1 MISCACRRSSFSS
14 GSSAGRIRR
23 LQNTKQVIIK
33 HQTQTSSIVTIA
45 GRSRRLQFDTK
56 QISFFTKT
64 STYTSST
71 IASRRLQFPNISHH
85 GTSIRIA
92 STRSISSQNGK
103 TSSPKSIKEIWK
115 ALKKTPLQYATIPAV
130 AAFLGL
136 STNWMGVKMLFY
148 PIEYTGTEWYRSSP
162 FVPYGFLGWQG
173 VVPCKTE
180 KMASRLVHIVTDR
193 LLTVEEAFGR
203 MDAATLASLLQPL
216 VEEELMKEPYGKV
229 VVKILQPILPMLL
242 TRVVANLQKEIEG
255 ILDLQSVVL
264 EAFLR
269 DKKVLVELFQKV
281 CILVICVCVSICNS
295 SHLL

>member
-1 MISCACRRSSFSS
+1 MISCTCRRSSFTT
-14 GSSAGRIRR
+14 GSSAGSRIRR
-23 LQNTKQVIIK
+23 LQNTKQIIIK

-45 GRSRRLQFDTK
+45 GRYRRLQFNTK
-56 QISFFTKT
+56 QIFFTKT
-64 STYTSST
+64 HTYTSSNV
-71 IASRRLQFPNISHH
+71 ASRRLQFNAYNNTSHH
-85 GTSIRIA
+85 TTSRRIA
-92 STRSISSQNGK
+92 STSITHSSSIK
-103 TSSPKSIKEIWK
+103 TSPKSIREIWK

-136 STNWMGVKMLFY
+136 FTNWMGVKMLFY

-173 VVPCKTE
+173 VVPCKTK
-180 KMASRLVHIVTDR
+180 KMASRLVHIVTER

-242 TRVVANLQKEIEG
+242 TRVVANLQKEIED

-264 EAFLR
+264 EAFMR

-281 CILVICVCVSICNS
+281 CILV
-295 SHLL
+295 